1 MRRALLTSAAVI
13 ALSATGAS
21 AQVIGA
27 GTLDS
32 IINGVMTTAN
42 SNFAG
47 IAVNTANIDGRID
60 INSTGQGGATAASN
74 AAGDTSTT
82 TTTDNS
88 ITVGGINFG
97 NEGAASGAPGSIVSI
112 QSQLAGGLI
121 DCDVVAGGGTAAAG
135 VCDFGIEEINL
146 ADTSTTTT
154 TGAVS
159 GATNATQAATNQN
172 FGAVAAL
179 AAGAVNSTTMNL
191 TEEGGAIQTASG
203 ASTSNTAA
211 EASFS
216 LLSGAGMT
224 GIAYAGNE
232 GAIFGSATI
241 VLAGGNIDFDSIS
254 TTALGSANTANI
266 TATVVGTV
274 AP

>member
-27 GTLDS
+27 NTLDS
-32 IINGVMTTAN
+32 IINNVMTTAN
-42 SNFAG
+42 ANFAG
-47 IAVNTANIDGRID
+47 IAVNTAAIDGRINID
-60 INSTGQGGATAASN
+60 STGQGGATAAASAAADTSSTSSTAN
-74 AAGDTSTT
+74 SLSVGGVSFENQGGAGGPVAVVDIQSTLLGGLVNCDVTTGGGSSAAGEC
-82 TTTDNS
+82 N
-88 ITVGGINFG
+88 
-97 NEGAASGAPGSIVSI
+97 
-112 QSQLAGGLI
+112 
-121 DCDVVAGGGTAAAG
+121 
-135 VCDFGIEEINL
+135 FGIESIDL
-146 ADTSTTTT
+146 AATTDTT
-154 TGAVS
+154 
-159 GATNATQAATNQN
+159 ATSAASNAINATQEATTQN

-179 AAGAVNSTTMNL
+179 AAGAVNSTTMDL
-191 TEEGGAIQTASG
+191 TEVGGSVQTGSA

-211 EASFS
+211 SATFS
-216 LLSGAGMT
+216 ELSGAGMT

-241 VLAGGNIDFDSIS
+241 LLSGGNIGFDSIS
-254 TTALGSANTANI
+254 TTALGAANTATI